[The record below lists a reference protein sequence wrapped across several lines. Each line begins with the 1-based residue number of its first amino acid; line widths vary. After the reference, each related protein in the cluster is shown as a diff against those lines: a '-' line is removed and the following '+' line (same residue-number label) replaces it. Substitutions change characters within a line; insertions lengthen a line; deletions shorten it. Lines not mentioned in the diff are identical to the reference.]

1 MAYVC
6 CYKSDKIMK
15 QWTIVVSQNN
25 WEYSGYVTIKANK
38 VERVGD
44 GNRTILADGVEIE
57 FDEEI
62 EIEGEE

>member
-1 MAYVC
+1 MAFTY
-6 CYKSDKIMK
+6 CYKTDKIMK
-15 QWTIVVSQNN
+15 NWKIIVSQNA
-25 WEYSGYVTIKANK
+25 WEYSGWVTIKANK

-62 EIEGEE
+62 EIECEQ

>member
-1 MAYVC
+1 MTA
-6 CYKSDKIMK
+6 CYKLIKIMK
-15 QWTIVVSQNN
+15 EWTIIVSQNG

-62 EIEGEE
+62 EIECEQ